1 MADPITAADVQAF
14 LGELGYSI
22 PAALLDPIL
31 CVVNKII
38 PCLDGAGYDD
48 CTAKLILMY
57 AAALMATSSGARRIK
72 SQGAPS
78 GASRS
83 FDYGDNVLNMR
94 DALLALDKSG
104 CTSELPID
112 VGQKVG
118 LFLVVGG
125 C

>member
-14 LGELGYSI
+14 LGELGYAI
-22 PAALLDPIL
+22 PADLLDPIL

-38 PCLDGAGYDD
+38 PCLEGAGYDE

-78 GASRS
+78 GHRARS
-83 FDYGDNVLNMR
+83 ITAKTGLRLR
-94 DALLALDKSG
+94 DSLAKLDASG
-104 CTSELPID
+104 CTSELPISA
-112 VGQKVG
+112 GNSVG